1 MRLHFHRRWLVLG
14 GLWIGLVIFLS
25 LTPAPPKPLT
35 LDHSDKLA
43 HLLAYGWLMLWFCQ
57 LYVGAAR
64 RWALA
69 IGLIALG
76 VGLEFL
82 QTLTPTRSYD
92 VLDML
97 ANSTGV
103 LLGALL
109 AATPLAHALRRV
121 ENYCLRQA

>member
-1 MRLHFHRRWLVLG
+1 MKLRLHHTWLALG

-25 LTPAPPKPLT
+25 LTPVPPKPIT

-43 HLLAYGWLMLWFCQ
+43 HLLAYSWLMLWFCQ

-69 IGLIALG
+69 LGLIALG

-82 QTLTPTRSYD
+82 QTFTPTRSYD
-92 VLDML
+92 AWDML

-109 AATPLAHALRRV
+109 AATPLAHALRGI
-121 ENYCLRQA
+121 ENRCLRQA